1 MTWYMDRGPDSDV
14 ILSSRVRLARNLVG
28 HPFPNRLEKE
38 QAAAVSNMVSSSF
51 FGDTRDRRAEYLDV
65 DLGCLPDED
74 RMALVEKR
82 LISED
87 LARFAECRRAI
98 ISRDE
103 SVSVMVNEEDHIRIQ
118 AMSSGFDLNAAY
130 RKAEAVALLLESRLP
145 IAYSGKYGFLT
156 ACPTNVGTGMRAS
169 VMAHLPGLAMAGLL
183 RGAVES
189 LGKMGFAV
197 RGNYGEHSQ
206 AAGHLFQIS
215 NQITLGLGEDEL
227 IADLVRVAGQLV
239 AQERKARKAVYDAD
253 PVGLEDRAGR
263 ALALLRSARR
273 MSSAEAMALI
283 SDVRLGL
290 SLQLVDGVTEE
301 SLNRAII
308 SIGPASI
315 QKNAGHPMNEAERD
329 VERAKALHAILI

>member
-38 QAAAVSNMVSSSF
+38 QAADVSNLVSASF
-51 FGDTRDRRAEYLDV
+51 FGETRDRRAEYLDV

-183 RGAVES
+183 PRRGRKS
-189 LGKMGFAV
+189 RKNGICGP
-197 RGNYGEHSQ
+197 
-206 AAGHLFQIS
+206 
-215 NQITLGLGEDEL
+215 
-227 IADLVRVAGQLV
+227 GQLRRT
-239 AQERKARKAVYDAD
+239 QSGR
-253 PVGLEDRAGR
+253 RASVSDQQPDHTRTRRGR
-263 ALALLRSARR
+263 ADR
-273 MSSAEAMALI
+273 
-283 SDVRLGL
+283 
-290 SLQLVDGVTEE
+290 
-301 SLNRAII
+301 
-308 SIGPASI
+308 
-315 QKNAGHPMNEAERD
+315 
-329 VERAKALHAILI
+329 